1 MLTKP
6 NHFPVALVCV
16 FLGLSAVQAQQSYLV
31 EALGANPE
39 VAAAYQSY
47 IAASQRGAQ
56 VRALDEPMFS
66 YSEFLSSIETR
77 TGPQERIFSISQNLP
92 WPGTLKI
99 KQSVA
104 NAEAQVAWYR
114 YEIKRREVMET
125 VGLAFI
131 EYAYLHDAT
140 ERARENLGLLRQLEP
155 VVEEKVRGGASLS
168 TSLRLDVEVSVAEQE
183 LDSLREQ
190 RPGLDAQLQ
199 STLGRDP
206 GDDFL
211 PWPDI
216 SSSAP
221 ALMPLDR
228 VKSEVLTHHPR
239 LGLAE
244 SRITGADE
252 RERLAER
259 SKRPTFSLG
268 ANAIEIGNGGDTAGA
283 VTLGVKLPIRRE
295 KYSAELREA
304 EAMSREADASL
315 AMTRQQLLAEAI
327 RLHAAQQEA
336 MQRIRKYDA
345 DLIPASEQAVELTKE
360 DFRTD
365 KASLTDLIESERTL
379 LDLRLMRTRAL
390 ADAHKAAWKIRAL
403 TEPGDNSK

>member
-1 MLTKP
+1 MFTHP
-6 NHFPVALVCV
+6 NYFPLALFCV
-16 FLGLSAVQAQQSYLV
+16 FLGFSEARGQQSYLV

-39 VAAAYQSY
+39 VTAAYQSY
-47 IAASQRGAQ
+47 VATSQRGTQ

-66 YSEFLSSIETR
+66 YSEFLSSVQTR

-99 KQSVA
+99 KQDVA
-104 NAEAQVAWYR
+104 DAEAQAAWYR
-114 YEIKRREVMET
+114 YEIKRREVIES

-131 EYAYLHDAT
+131 EYAYLQNAT
-140 ERARENLGLLRQLEP
+140 ARASENLGLLRQLEP

-168 TSLRLDVEVSVAEQE
+168 TSLRLEVELAVSEQE
-183 LDSLREQ
+183 LASLREQ

-199 STLGRDP
+199 STLGREP
-206 GDDFL
+206 DDELL
-211 PWPDI
+211 PWPEI
-216 SSSAP
+216 SSNAP

-228 VKSEVLTHHPR
+228 VKAEVLAHHPR

-244 SRITGADE
+244 SRISGAEE

-295 KYSAELREA
+295 KYRAELLEA

-315 AMTRQQLLAEAI
+315 ASARQQLLAEAI

-336 MQRIRKYDA
+336 MQRIRKYDG

-365 KASLTDLIESERTL
+365 KASLTDLIEAERTL

-403 TEPGDNSK
+403 TEPGTLSK